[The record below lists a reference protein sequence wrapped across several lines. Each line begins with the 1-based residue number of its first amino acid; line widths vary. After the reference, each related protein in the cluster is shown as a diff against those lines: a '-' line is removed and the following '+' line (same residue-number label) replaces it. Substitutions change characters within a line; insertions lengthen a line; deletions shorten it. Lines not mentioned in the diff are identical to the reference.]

1 MKEEIIEK
9 LKEYGFEMNVKDI
22 KKSIYYEE
30 VFKDLEIE
38 GFNEDFITNVIF
50 KKIFVYWCEKMKSA
64 GKLIQGD
71 HVSFFLNFYLENNF
85 LKIIENPN
93 EVIFKFTNDPLKQ
106 IGRIIGKGG
115 QNIKKLSAIVGKRV
129 VIKQ

>member
-1 MKEEIIEK
+1 MKEEILEK
-9 LKEYGFEMNVKDI
+9 LKEWGFEINVKNI
-22 KKSIYYEE
+22 EKSIYYND
-30 VFKDLEIE
+30 VFDGLEIQE
-38 GFNEDFITNVIF
+38 FNLDFITEVVF
-50 KKIFVYWCEKMKSA
+50 KKIFVFWCEKMKEA